1 MIKKIKQNK
10 EVIMIV
16 IIAILFSVYL
26 ISNSLFVEKYLENK
40 LNNILLPVFGVLF
53 GSLITA
59 YTLIIAFSNQIPI
72 RIRQTRGYKKVNIH
86 FFMTLSSLLILLI
99 TSLLF
104 YFLEGKLIMFIN
116 LFLSIFSFLMF
127 FLLIITIYQLVR
139 IINKK

>member
-1 MIKKIKQNK
+1 MIKWIKQNK
-10 EVIMIV
+10 EVIMI
-16 IIAILFSVYL
+16 ILIAILFSFYL
-26 ISNSLFVEKYLENK
+26 TSNSLFVEKYLENK
-40 LNNILLPVFGVLF
+40 LSNILLPVFGVLL

-59 YTLIIAFSNQIPI
+59 YTLIIAFNNQIPT
-72 RIRQTRGYKKVNIH
+72 RVRQTNGYKKVNIH

-104 YFLEGKLIMFIN
+104 YFLDGDLIMFIN